1 MSAADLRRA
10 FLVVLA
16 CATLAG
22 LQPAAAQTY
31 PERPVTFIVPYGA
44 GGPLDT
50 VARIV
55 TERMR
60 APLKQSTVIENV
72 PGASGT
78 VGVGRAVRAAPDGY
92 TVCVGNWPTHVVNGA
107 MFNLAYDLVGD
118 FEPVALLTSN
128 PYIMLV
134 RKSLPSRNV
143 RDLIAHL
150 KANPGGVTL
159 GTAGPGSGQHI
170 SGLYFQNV
178 TGTTLR
184 FVPYRAGAI
193 DVLKD
198 LVGEHIDLT
207 FEQAISALPSI
218 RGGSVNAYAV
228 ASDTRLAAAPDI
240 PTVDEAGAP
249 GIHISAWTGLFV
261 PKGTPKEAIA
271 TLTRAAMETLADPAL
286 VKRLED
292 LGQTIPPPERQ
303 TAEALRT
310 YHKAEIERWWPLIKA
325 ANIKPEAPK

>member
-1 MSAADLRRA
+1 LATTTKTA
-10 FLVVLA
+10 FLAILA
-16 CATLAG
+16 CAALAS

-31 PERPVTFIVPYGA
+31 PDRPVTFIVPYGA

-72 PGASGT
+72 SGASGT

-107 MFNLAYDLVGD
+107 MFSLAYDLVED

-134 RKSLPSRNV
+134 RKSLPARNV

-178 TGTTLR
+178 TGTTVR

-218 RGGSVNAYAV
+218 RGGIVSAYAV

-261 PKGTPKEAIA
+261 PKGTPKEVVAA
-271 TLTRAAMETLADPAL
+271 LTRAAMETLADPAL

-303 TAEALRT
+303 TAEALHA
-310 YHKAEIERWWPLIKA
+310 YHKAEIARWWPLIKA
-325 ANIKPEAPK
+325 ANIKAEAPK

>member
-1 MSAADLRRA
+1 M
-10 FLVVLA
+10 LV
-16 CATLAG
+16 CATLSG
-22 LQPAAAQTY
+22 PRPAAAQTY
-31 PERPVTFIVPYGA
+31 PERPITFIVPYGA

-50 VARIV
+50 VARII

-60 APLKQSTVIENV
+60 ASLKQSIVIENV
-72 PGASGT
+72 SGASGT
-78 VGVGRAVRAAPDGY
+78 VGVGRAVRSAPDGY

-107 MFNLAYDLVGD
+107 MFNLGYDLVED

-134 RKSLPSRNV
+134 RKSLPARNV
-143 RDLIAHL
+143 RELITQL

-170 SGLYFQNV
+170 SGLYLQNV

-193 DVLKD
+193 DILKD
-198 LVGEHIDLT
+198 LVGEHIDFT

-218 RGGSVNAYAV
+218 RGGIVNAYAV

-249 GIHISAWTGLFV
+249 GVHISAWSGLFV
-261 PKGTPKEAIA
+261 PKGTPKDVIA

-286 VKRLED
+286 IKRLEN
-292 LGQTIPPPERQ
+292 LGQTIPPRERQ
-303 TAEALRT
+303 TAEALRA

-325 ANIKPEAPK
+325 ANIKSEAPK